1 MKGQVKKVV
10 DAGALALITVPDKD
24 PVPHSRYR
32 FWIHD
37 TFLVVNLFL
46 HLILF
51 ICHAQ
56 EKIRK

>member
-1 MKGQVKKVV
+1 MKGQVKRVV

-32 FWIHD
+32 FQIHD
-37 TFLVVNLFL
+37 TFRVVNLFL

-51 ICHAQ
+51 I
-56 EKIRK
+56 